1 MKIAIIGLGY
11 VGLPLALRFAR
22 AGVSVLGVDVDAA
35 KCAALNSGQSYIK
48 HVPAESVR
56 NARDGGLLEA
66 TTDFARTREAEAILL
81 CVPTPLNAQ
90 REPDMTYVFG
100 TGESLAPH
108 LQKGQL
114 VVLESTT
121 YPGTTDTDL
130 RAILE
135 RGSGLVAGRDF
146 HLAFSPER
154 EDPGNTSCEANKI
167 PKIVGGLTPA
177 CRDRAVACYLLVVDR
192 VVPVSSCRVAEA
204 AKLLENIYRSVNI
217 ALVNELKVVYT
228 AMGIDV
234 WEVIEAAKTKP
245 FGFMPFYPGPGL
257 GGHCIPIDPFYL
269 TWKAREFGQHTRFI
283 ELAGEVNT
291 SMPAYVVQCAE
302 SALGGSLAGRKILLL
317 GLAYKPDVDDDRESP
332 AYALMELLEAR
343 GAQVNYHDPHVPV
356 IRPTREHPQFAGRQ
370 SSSLSPAGHDLA
382 LLVTAHA
389 EYRNFDF
396 SSWSIPLLDT
406 RNCATRR
413 PMKYFRA

>member
-1 MKIAIIGLGY
+1 MKVAIVGMGY
-11 VGLPLALRFAR
+11 VGLPLALRFAE
-22 AGVSVLGVDVDAA
+22 AGVPVLGVDVDAA
-35 KCAALNSGQSYIK
+35 KCDALNAGRSYIK
-48 HVPAESVR
+48 HVPAALVAQ
-56 NARDGGLLEA
+56 ARVTGRLEA
-66 TTDFARTREAEAILL
+66 TTEFARAREVDAILL

-108 LQKGQL
+108 LRKGQL

-154 EDPGNTSCEANKI
+154 EDPGSAERDARKI
-167 PKIVGGLTPA
+167 PKVVGGLTPA
-177 CRDRAVACYLLVVDR
+177 CRDRAVACYERVVER

-204 AKLLENIYRSVNI
+204 AKLLENIYRAVNI

-234 WEVIEAAKTKP
+234 WEVIEAARTKP

-283 ELAGEVNT
+283 ELAGEIN
-291 SMPAYVVQCAE
+291 SAMPAYVVDRA
-302 SALGGSLAGRKILLL
+302 AAVLGRPLTGARILLL
-317 GLAYKPDVDDDRESP
+317 GLAYKPNVDDDRESP
-332 AYALMELLEAR
+332 AYALMELFEAR
-343 GAQVNYHDPHVPV
+343 GAQVAYHDPHVPV
-356 IRPTREHPQFAGRQ
+356 IRPTREHPQFAGRR
-370 SSSLSPAGHDLA
+370 SSPLSPAGQDLA
-382 LLVTAHA
+382 VLVTAHA
-389 EYRNFDF
+389 EYRDFDF
-396 SSWSIPLLDT
+396 SAWPIPLVDT
-406 RNCATRR
+406 RHGVNR
-413 PMKYFRA
+413 PPAQYFQA

>member
-1 MKIAIIGLGY
+1 MKIAIVGMGY

-22 AGVSVLGVDVDAA
+22 AGVAVLGVDVDAA
-35 KCAALNSGQSYIK
+35 KCEALNSGRSYIK
-48 HVPAESVR
+48 HVPGAAV
-56 NARDGGLLEA
+56 AQAGAAGLLEA
-66 TTDFARTREAEAILL
+66 TTQFERVREVEAILL
-81 CVPTPLNAQ
+81 CVPTPLNEK

-100 TGESLAPH
+100 TGESIAPH
-108 LQKGQL
+108 LRAGQL

-135 RGSGLVAGRDF
+135 RGSGLVAGKDF
-146 HLAFSPER
+146 HLAVSPER
-154 EDPGNTSCEANKI
+154 EDQGSTQWDAQQI
-167 PKIVGGLTPA
+167 PKVVGGLTPA
-177 CRDRAVACYLLVVDR
+177 CRERAVACYAQAVEQ

-204 AKLLENIYRSVNI
+204 SKLLENIFRSVNI
-217 ALVNELKVVYT
+217 ALVNELKGVYA

-283 ELAGEVNT
+283 ELAGEIN
-291 SMPAYVVQCAE
+291 SAMPSLVVERAVA
-302 SALGGSLAGRKILLL
+302 ALGRPVKGARILLL

-332 AYALMELLEAR
+332 TYALMQLFEER
-343 GAQVNYHDPHVPV
+343 GATVAYHDPNVPV
-356 IRPTREHPQFAGRQ
+356 IRPTREHPRFAGRR
-370 SSSLSPAGHDLA
+370 SVALAPEGHDLA

-389 EYRNFDF
+389 EYRDFDF
-396 SSWSIPLLDT
+396 SGWTIPLVDT

-413 PMKYFRA
+413 PAKYFRA